1 MKDHKA
7 IISKLVLIM
16 ALSFLNSPAQC
27 EKKTAGKILPA
38 YLQNPMAN
46 PIDNPNLPNV
56 LIIGDSISIGYTVPV
71 RKLLEGKADVF
82 RPEVNCEHSEFGAKN
97 IEKWIAGKKWD
108 VIHFNFGIWDTH
120 YMHNGKMV
128 RDEDIGKIKVEDCYH
143 RHTTKEYIANLKK
156 IIRILKKTNAKLIWA
171 STTPFIY
178 YDKATEKLL
187 KANNKAAENL
197 MKNENV
203 QIDDLYNFALPNL
216 KKWLSNDGCH
226 FTKLGYKQLANQVAS
241 VIENS
246 LVTRSTNYSVLH
258 SDYQVIQRDTDSN
271 GACRVKLD
279 EDWKGSDE
287 VKIIVKEKND
297 KVVLKQ
303 CVKPQNDNYILIEN
317 IPVGGPYVVTLSTQN
332 NKLKKTYKNILVGD
346 IWILAGQSNMQGV
359 AKPKEKY
366 PPSKYVNMLSLV
378 EKWEPATIP
387 LHRMKNT
394 ELQTFVDLYHKYITD
409 EEAKGILEITKFN
422 NYWGVCSG
430 RFFADELYKKTS
442 VPIGLIPCA
451 WGGTTLEQWNPKNY
465 YGGKPSLYGIMLQ
478 KVKKAGGRVRGMLW
492 YQGESDAL
500 VADEKIPASYKKRF
514 KKFASAVHKDIG
526 DIPIITVQLGRTLE
540 ASPEIA
546 RYWQIVQENQRL
558 AAEEISNVYM
568 VSAFDYDLND
578 PIHISY
584 DAQKKL
590 AHRFARIALPL
601 TESDLPPDNGIRL
614 KSIKFLTPKII
625 AVTYEGVKGKLQSP
639 GRPYGFELR
648 IDNGKIPV
656 EKIYRIEFSKD
667 DPCTVLLYS
676 HFPFPRDA
684 QLVYGPRAN
693 YYVNIVDSD
702 NMSIPV
708 FGPLKIEK

>member
-1 MKDHKA
+1 MKKNK
-7 IISKLVLIM
+7 IIIPGLILM
-16 ALSFLNSPAQC
+16 AAVFLFNSIAQATENIATVKEISAC
-27 EKKTAGKILPA
+27 
-38 YLQNPMAN
+38 LQNPMAN
-46 PIDNPNLPNV
+46 PVDNPNLPNV
-56 LIIGDSISIGYTVPV
+56 LIIGDSISIGYTIPL
-71 RKLLEGKADVF
+71 RNLLKGKADVF
-82 RPEVNCEHSEFGAKN
+82 RPDVNCEHSEFGAEN
-97 IEKWIAGKKWD
+97 IEKWIGNKKWD
-108 VIHFNFGIWDTH
+108 VILFNFGIWDTH
-120 YMHNGKMV
+120 YMYHGKMV
-128 RDEDIGKIKVEDCYH
+128 LEKDLQNIKIHDVKF
-143 RHTTKEYIANLKK
+143 RHTTDEYINNLKK
-156 IIRILKKTNAKLIWA
+156 ILATLKKTGAKLVWTT
-171 STTPFIY
+171 TTPFIY
-178 YDKATEKLL
+178 YDEPTKKLL
-187 KANNKAAENL
+187 LKNNEEAVKL
-197 MKNENV
+197 MKSKNV
-203 QIDDLYNFALPNL
+203 QINDLYNFALPNL
-216 KKWLSNDGCH
+216 KNWLSSDGCH
-226 FTKLGYKQLANQVAS
+226 FTELGYEQLGKQAVSAISSALNLKIPLLKQ
-241 VIENS
+241 
-246 LVTRSTNYSVLH
+246 
-258 SDYQVIQRDTDSN
+258 DYQVIQRYSDSM
-271 GACRVKLD
+271 GTCRVLLD
-279 EDWKGSDE
+279 GPWLQSEKINVSIKKESG
-287 VKIIVKEKND
+287 KIISKKKIKLEEKND
-297 KVVLKQ
+297 LVIQ
-303 CVKPQNDNYILIEN
+303 D
-317 IPVGGPYVVTLSTQN
+317 IPVGGPYKIILSNQ
-332 NKLKKTYKNILVGD
+332 KKNLEKIYNNILVGD

-387 LHRMKNT
+387 LHRMKNS
-394 ELQTFVDLYHKYITD
+394 ELPIFVDLYHNYIVE

-422 NYWGVCSG
+422 NCWGVCAG
-430 RFFADELYKKTS
+430 RFFADELYKKSS

-465 YGGKPSLYGIMLQ
+465 YEGKPSLYGIMLQ

-514 KKFASAVHKDIG
+514 KKFVSAVHNDIG

-546 RYWQIVQENQRL
+546 RFWQIVQENQRL
-558 AAEEISNVYM
+558 AAEEISNVFM

-601 TESDLPPDNGIRL
+601 TQSDLPPDNGIRL
-614 KSIKFLTPKII
+614 KSVKFLTPKII
-625 AVTYEGVKGKLQSP
+625 AVSYEGVKGKLQSQ
-639 GRPYGFELR
+639 GYPYGFELR
-648 IDNGKIPV
+648 IDNGKTPV

-667 DPCTVLLYS
+667 DPQTILLFS
-676 HFPFPRDA
+676 HFPFPQDA